1 MALIHLEGLSLF
13 GHHGATAIERKVGT
27 RLGVDVVV
35 DVDSARAEST
45 DRLSDTVSYDII
57 EAEVRRI
64 VEGASYR
71 LLETLAANVA
81 ASLVRRARVRSCTV
95 RLTKQNL
102 AWPTGGRVTVEVTLA
117 AGKKAAPKPRPAKG
131 RKGTRTKR

>member
-13 GHHGATAIERKVGT
+13 GHHGATAMERKVGT
-27 RLGVDVVV
+27 RLGVDVLV
-35 DVDSARAEST
+35 DVDTTRAEST
-45 DRLSDTVSYDII
+45 DRLADTVSYDVI

-71 LLETLAANVA
+71 LLETLASRVA
-81 ASLVRRARVRSCTV
+81 GSLAAHPRVRSCTV

-102 AWPTGGRVTVEVTLA
+102 AWPTGGKVTVEVTLA
-117 AGKKAAPKPRPAKG
+117 GRRTAAPKARPEKG
-131 RKGTRTKR
+131 RRTGR

>member
-35 DVDSARAEST
+35 DVDSTRAEST
-45 DRLSDTVSYDII
+45 DRLADTVSYDII

-71 LLETLAANVA
+71 LLETLAARVA
-81 ASLVRRARVRSCTV
+81 GSLVRRPRVRACTV

-102 AWPTGGRVTVEVTLA
+102 AWPTGGKVTVEVTLA
-117 AGKKAAPKPRPAKG
+117 ARKTVAPKARSEKG
-131 RKGTRTKR
+131 RKTRR